1 MFSQNITKYL
11 SRLNLCWAENSD
23 SCTYLSEDIYK
34 LSQISDGGTGKKR
47 KRKFRVEIEKKT
59 VIKTKT
65 IKRPFQVLGKHI
77 NICFAENPNFPDSF
91 WSHVKSKS
99 EKLRERSSKDAS
111 WGKLDTSE
119 HSRSSGLQSGK
130 SRRRAAIK
138 RFSTLLAFFVFSE
151 VGVFIWHF
159 PTDCVNTTQSKST
172 LPQTQRK
179 THTPRNLTWLESYIG
194 FEAVS
199 LVGSSS
205 IILLFWAAHG
215 DAFAPGSAVLWTHWV
230 LLPKLSF

>member
-1 MFSQNITKYL
+1 M
-11 SRLNLCWAENSD
+11 
-23 SCTYLSEDIYK
+23 
-34 LSQISDGGTGKKR
+34 
-47 KRKFRVEIEKKT
+47 KRKFRVKDEKKT

-65 IKRPFQVLGKHI
+65 IKRPLQVLGKYI
-77 NICFAENPNFPDSF
+77 NICFAKKNNFLDSF

-99 EKLRERSSKDAS
+99 EKLRVKSSKDAI

-138 RFSTLLAFFVFSE
+138 RFSTLLAFFRFLRAVCFHLAFSQRLCKHNSKQ
-151 VGVFIWHF
+151 IHASS
-159 PTDCVNTTQSKST
+159 NTEK
-172 LPQTQRK
+172 
-179 THTPRNLTWLESYIG
+179 HTPRNLTWLESYFE

-199 LVGSSS
+199 LVGSSSS

>member
-1 MFSQNITKYL
+1 M
-11 SRLNLCWAENSD
+11 
-23 SCTYLSEDIYK
+23 
-34 LSQISDGGTGKKR
+34 
-47 KRKFRVEIEKKT
+47 KRKFRVKDEKKT

-65 IKRPFQVLGKHI
+65 IKRLFQVLGKHN
-77 NICFAENPNFPDSF
+77 NICFAKKHNFPDSF

-99 EKLRERSSKDAS
+99 EKLRVKSSKDAS

-138 RFSTLLAFFVFSE
+138 RFSTLLAFFVSSE
-151 VGVFIWHF
+151 VCVFIWHF
-159 PTDCVNTTQSKST
+159 PRDCVNTTQSKST
-172 LPQTQRK
+172 LPQTQRN
-179 THTPRNLTWLESYIG
+179 THTPRNLTWLESY
-194 FEAVS
+194 FEFDEAVS
-199 LVGSSS
+199 LVGSSSS

>member
-1 MFSQNITKYL
+1 M
-11 SRLNLCWAENSD
+11 
-23 SCTYLSEDIYK
+23 
-34 LSQISDGGTGKKR
+34 
-47 KRKFRVEIEKKT
+47 
-59 VIKTKT
+59 
-65 IKRPFQVLGKHI
+65 LGKHN
-77 NICFAENPNFPDSF
+77 NICFAKKNNFLDSF

-99 EKLRERSSKDAS
+99 EILRVKSFKDAS

-138 RFSTLLAFFVFSE
+138 RFSTLLAFFRFLRGVCFHLAFSHRLCKHNSKQ
-151 VGVFIWHF
+151 IHASS
-159 PTDCVNTTQSKST
+159 NTEK
-172 LPQTQRK
+172 
-179 THTPRNLTWLESYIG
+179 HTPRNLTWLESYFG

-230 LLPKLSF
+230 LLAKLSF